1 MAAGTPMVWPGPRP
15 LPRPKLSN
23 YHIGTHFKLFLNS
36 LMKRLQLGGARIGDD
51 GKAAVLLKYYLHVLL
66 KCEDVMCSATI
77 KLLVYYAAKC
87 ISIYSSI
94 NVMCIHALYFCIFT
108 GQC

>member
-1 MAAGTPMVWPGPRP
+1 MWNMHCKYISFDEGCRYAHGLAWTAA

-66 KCEDVMCSATI
+66 NCDDVM
-77 KLLVYYAAKC
+77 
-87 ISIYSSI
+87 
-94 NVMCIHALYFCIFT
+94 
-108 GQC
+108 